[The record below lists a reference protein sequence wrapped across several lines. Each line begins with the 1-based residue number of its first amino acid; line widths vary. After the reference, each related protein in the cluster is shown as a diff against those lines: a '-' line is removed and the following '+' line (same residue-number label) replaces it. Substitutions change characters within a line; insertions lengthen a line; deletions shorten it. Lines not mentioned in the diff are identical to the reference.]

1 LRPEKRNKY
10 IHSRKGKSAGK
21 MPKNPG
27 ETMSAPAKI
36 IRKKKANKTGE
47 EAEQIYTRDLCNLD
61 RSRSR
66 SKRRR
71 RRRRSRWTVS
81 FPGLPDLDA
90 ARLQPQGSR
99 RCNVHSIH
107 WLVFSHYG

>member
-1 LRPEKRNKY
+1 
-10 IHSRKGKSAGK
+10 
-21 MPKNPG
+21 
-27 ETMSAPAKI
+27 MSAPAKI
-36 IRKKKANKTGE
+36 IRGKKANKTGE

-61 RSRSR
+61 RSRR
-66 SKRRR
+66 RKRRR
-71 RRRRSRWTVS
+71 SRRRRSRSRWTVS

-107 WLVFSHYG
+107 WLVSNHYG